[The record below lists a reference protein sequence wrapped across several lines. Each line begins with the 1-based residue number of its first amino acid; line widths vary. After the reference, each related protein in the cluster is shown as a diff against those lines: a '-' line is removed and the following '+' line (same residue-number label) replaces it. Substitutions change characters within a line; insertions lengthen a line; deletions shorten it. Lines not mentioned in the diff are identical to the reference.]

1 MKQNILFTYT
11 EEYLPTPRCRNIKT
25 REVAASVC
33 VNIKECKKEDAPLVM
48 VVKKPHWE
56 TCEIRVFEGKLYRNV
71 QKPSKDIVLIVNQ
84 KAESINWQN
93 HIWSKRRAT
102 SMRFNTE
109 TDSEIVK
116 NKVTERASELLII
129 DGMVF
134 EKTIEPV
141 YEIYFPINKK
151 GGRLNINYISDL
163 IEDPDDLYFSAL
175 ERKECLDT
183 YKHILASNPY
193 AEDFSDMYNIIV
205 LAPEYVK
212 YKSHN
217 RK

>member
-25 REVAASVC
+25 REVTASVC
-33 VNIKECKKEDAPLVM
+33 VNIEECSMEDTTLVM

-56 TCEIRVFEGKLYRNV
+56 IREIRFFEGQLYRNV
-71 QKPSKDIVLIVNQ
+71 QKPSKDIVSIVNQ

-102 SMRFNTE
+102 SRCFNKE

-134 EKTIEPV
+134 KRQQNQFMRYIFHPT
-141 YEIYFPINKK
+141 KK
-151 GGRLNINYISDL
+151 G
-163 IEDPDDLYFSAL
+163 
-175 ERKECLDT
+175 
-183 YKHILASNPY
+183 
-193 AEDFSDMYNIIV
+193 
-205 LAPEYVK
+205 
-212 YKSHN
+212 
-217 RK
+217 

>member
-25 REVAASVC
+25 REVTASVC
-33 VNIKECKKEDAPLVM
+33 VNIEECKKEDVPLVM
-48 VVKKPHWE
+48 VVKKIHWE
-56 TCEIRVFEGKLYRNV
+56 AREIRVFKGQLYRNV
-71 QKPSKDIVLIVNQ
+71 QKSSRESVTVVNQ
-84 KAESINWQN
+84 KAESIDWQN
-93 HIWSKRRAT
+93 RIWSKRRAT
-102 SMRFNTE
+102 SMRLNKE

-116 NKVTERASELLII
+116 NKVIERASDLLII

-141 YEIYFPINKK
+141 YEIYFSTNKK
-151 GGRLNINYISDL
+151 QAGLNINYISDF
-163 IEDPDDLYFSAL
+163 IEEPDDLYFSAM

-183 YKHILASNPY
+183 YKNILASNPY
-193 AEDFSDMYNIIV
+193 AEDYSDLYNIVV

-212 YKSHN
+212 YQSHN

>member
-11 EEYLPTPRCRNIKT
+11 EEYLPTPLCRNIKT

-93 HIWSKRRAT
+93 HIWSKRRST
-102 SMRFNTE
+102 SRCFNKE

-141 YEIYFPINKK
+141 YEIYFSINKK
-151 GGRLNINYISDL
+151 GVGLNINYISDL
-163 IEDPDDLYFSAL
+163 VEDPDNLYFSAL

-193 AEDFSDMYNIIV
+193 AEDFSDLYNIV
-205 LAPEYVK
+205 VWNPEYVK

-217 RK
+217 YK

>member
-1 MKQNILFTYT
+1 MKQNILFPYT
-11 EEYLPTPRCRNIKT
+11 EEYLPTPWCRNIET
-25 REVAASVC
+25 REVTASVC
-33 VNIKECKKEDAPLVM
+33 VNIEECSKEDTTLVM

-56 TCEIRVFEGKLYRNV
+56 IREIRFFEGQLYRNV
-71 QKPSKDIVLIVNQ
+71 QKPSKDIVSIVNQ

-102 SMRFNTE
+102 SRCFNKE

-116 NKVTERASELLII
+116 NKVTERGSELLII

-134 EKTIEPV
+134 EKTTEPV
-141 YEIYFPINKK
+141 YEVYFSPNKK
-151 GGRLNINYISDL
+151 GVGLNINYMSDF
-163 IEDPDDLYFSAL
+163 IEVSDDLYFSAL

-193 AEDFSDMYNIIV
+193 AEDYSDLFNIDV

-217 RK
+217 PK

>member
-71 QKPSKDIVLIVNQ
+71 QKPSKDIVSIVNQ

-93 HIWSKRRAT
+93 RIWSKRRAT

-141 YEIYFPINKK
+141 YEIYFSINKE
-151 GGRLNINYISDL
+151 GVGLNINYISDL
-163 IEDPDDLYFSAL
+163 VEDPDNLYFSAL

-193 AEDFSDMYNIIV
+193 AEDFSDLYNIV
-205 LAPEYVK
+205 VWNPEYVK

-217 RK
+217 YK

>member
-25 REVAASVC
+25 REVTASVC
-33 VNIKECKKEDAPLVM
+33 VNIEECSKEDTTLVM
-48 VVKKPHWE
+48 VVKKRHWE
-56 TCEIRVFEGKLYRNV
+56 TCEIRVFEGQLYRNV
-71 QKPSKDIVLIVNQ
+71 QKPSRESITIANQ
-84 KAESINWQN
+84 KAKSIDWQKC
-93 HIWSKRRAT
+93 IWSIRRAT

-134 EKTIEPV
+134 EKTTEPV
-141 YEIYFPINKK
+141 YEIYFSLNKK
-151 GGRLNINYISDL
+151 GVGLNINYMSDY
-163 IEDPDDLYFSAL
+163 IEVSDNLYFSAL
-175 ERKECLDT
+175 ERKECLGT
-183 YKHILASNPY
+183 YKHILASKPY
-193 AEDFSDMYNIIV
+193 AEDYSDLFNIGV

-217 RK
+217 PR